1 MHVFCEWAFFSIR
14 LVWVLVVFIQVL
26 KTKTKTNNHVLRKFA
41 IFYTIDKHVVLVI
54 ILISVKVKP
63 FFWKILWHV
72 YRASVFVYST
82 QDQNIAKELIISKL
96 LEVYFSRF
104 KLWAWKRSILN
115 KRGGL
120 LFSIVILWL
129 GSFKSY

>member
-1 MHVFCEWAFFSIR
+1 MLFLS
-14 LVWVLVVFIQVL
+14 VL
-26 KTKTKTNNHVLRKFA
+26 
-41 IFYTIDKHVVLVI
+41 
-54 ILISVKVKP
+54 ILGVKVKP
-63 FFWKILWHV
+63 FFWNILYHV
-72 YRASVFVYST
+72 YRASAFVYST
-82 QDQNIAKELIISKL
+82 QDQNIAKEFIISKL

-104 KLWAWKRSILN
+104 KLWAWKRSILI